1 MRSLDYQAYPHLR
14 GYLMLIN
21 IQGFEMNQLT
31 GIAFKLGRH
40 FFKKQLVLLY
50 VLLTFFSLQA
60 LSVCLA
66 ETPGDQTIVSETVTI
81 ESKGDGGIII
91 AERRYVVMGSTTILD
106 MSGKTIS
113 LCDLKVPSEAVV
125 EYRLIEDQDSVCVKI
140 ENKRLLEGATSL
152 VIVGDPD

>member
-1 MRSLDYQAYPHLR
+1 
-14 GYLMLIN
+14 
-21 IQGFEMNQLT
+21 
-31 GIAFKLGRH
+31 
-40 FFKKQLVLLY
+40 
-50 VLLTFFSLQA
+50 
-60 LSVCLA
+60 
-66 ETPGDQTIVSETVTI
+66 
-81 ESKGDGGIII
+81 
-91 AERRYVVMGSTTILD
+91 MGSTTILD

>member
-1 MRSLDYQAYPHLR
+1 
-14 GYLMLIN
+14 MLIN

-81 ESKGDGGIII
+81 ESKGDGGNYY
-91 AERRYVVMGSTTILD
+91 RRTTVCGNGID
-106 MSGKTIS
+106 HYSGHVWK
-113 LCDLKVPSEAVV
+113 
-125 EYRLIEDQDSVCVKI
+125 
-140 ENKRLLEGATSL
+140 KRSPF
-152 VIVGDPD
+152 VI